1 MAKLNFTVGSCK
13 QFLFFYYF
21 LLAAWSH
28 IAPVSGQN
36 KVILQGQVV
45 DARSNEPVIGAAVV
59 LKDDKTHS
67 GTVTDAD
74 GLFSLNIPFF
84 PATIEVSYIGY
95 RPQEFDL
102 YDISSE
108 SLVISLVEDLNLLNE
123 VVVIGY
129 GTQRRGDISGLV
141 ASVPKVNLEQ
151 SQTSFDNLLSG
162 AVAGVQVTQ
171 SSGQPG
177 ASSSIRIR
185 GGNSITGGNEP
196 LYVIDGQIMYNNNAA
211 TSACVSYSGAG
222 LNALATINTA
232 DIESI
237 EVLKDASA
245 TAIYGS
251 RGANGVILVSTKK
264 GVGKDKITYSGSAG
278 QSVAGKK
285 LDLLNG
291 REWALLRNDIID
303 NDKLTERKF
312 TQQEI
317 DALQS
322 YDYQDAVFR
331 TAVTQS
337 HQLSFSGSDEK
348 TQYRLSG
355 SYYDQKGVVI
365 NTAFERYSLRGN
377 LTRTLSEK
385 LKTGFNVSVSSSTQ
399 EGVSIGGGITGASNA
414 LMGALMTPP
423 VVPIY
428 EEDGSYHLD
437 DTYNINLNT
446 IANLSETTNETK
458 VNRTYGSVFA
468 EYKLIPSLTAKINAG
483 ADVINTKQNFFAPAI
498 TSAGYATNGRG
509 YVGNNLTKLWQTELT
524 LTYEKSFG
532 DNHHLTALAGYTTE
546 ASYTESALAVATN
559 FLSEITK
566 HNNLGGG
573 DAGQPTSDAY
583 PWALNSWLARVN
595 YTFLNRYNATA
606 SFRADGS
613 SRFPSGNK
621 WAYFPSLGLSWNV
634 HKEDFLKEVKFVS
647 SLKVRLSTGSIGN
660 QEIGD
665 FQYDGRWASVLY
677 GLGGQ
682 LVTGYAPENIANPSL
697 KWETTTQ
704 HNAGFDLDL
713 LRNRI
718 SVVFDAYYKLTNDL
732 LVEVPIPTSSGYE
745 RALTNIGSVSN
756 KGVEVSISAEVVQ
769 GRRPKSF
776 GWRTAFVFAHNKN
789 RVEDLGDDV
798 DSYMPR
804 VPDSNIGRFSP
815 LIVKE
820 GYALG
825 TFWGYKTDGIVQASD
840 NLASIPKP
848 SWTRTETV
856 LPGDRKYVDAG
867 GDPTVINDDDRVV
880 LGDAQPK
887 FTFGFTNT
895 FAWQGFDLA
904 VLVQGSY
911 GNKLYNAIASQ
922 LEVPMLSGNV
932 LGVIR
937 DRWTT
942 ANPSG
947 EAPRA
952 QNAPNVLVTDRYI
965 EDASYVRL
973 KNVTLGYTLPKS
985 WTRRV
990 GLERARLFVTG
1001 QNLLTLTRYS
1011 GFDPEVNTYEQQSL
1025 YQGIDYGAYPSSKG
1039 WLAGIEVTLSQL

>member
-1 MAKLNFTVGSCK
+1 
-13 QFLFFYYF
+13 
-21 LLAAWSH
+21 
-28 IAPVSGQN
+28 
-36 KVILQGQVV
+36 
-45 DARSNEPVIGAAVV
+45 
-59 LKDDKTHS
+59 
-67 GTVTDAD
+67 
-74 GLFSLNIPFF
+74 
-84 PATIEVSYIGY
+84 
-95 RPQEFDL
+95 
-102 YDISSE
+102 
-108 SLVISLVEDLNLLNE
+108 VEDYNALSE
-123 VVVIGY
+123 VVVVGY
-129 GTQRRGDISGLV
+129 GTQKRNEITGSL
-141 ASVPKVNLEQ
+141 ASVPLANLQ
-151 SQTSFDNLLSG
+151 QASATPSFDNLLSG

-211 TSACVSYSGAG
+211 TSAGVGYSGAG
-222 LNALATINTA
+222 LNALATINAA

-264 GVGKDKITYSGSAG
+264 GAGKDKITYAGSAG
-278 QSVAGKK
+278 QSVVGKK

-317 DALQS
+317 DALQN

-365 NTAFERYSLRGN
+365 NTDFERYSLRGS
-377 LTRTLSEK
+377 LTRTLNEK
-385 LKTGFNVSVSSSTQ
+385 LKTGFNISVSSSTQ
-399 EGVSIGGGITGASNA
+399 VGVNVSGGITGASNA
-414 LMGALMTPP
+414 LMGVLMTPP

-446 IANLSETTNETK
+446 IANLNETTNETK
-458 VNRTYGSVFA
+458 VNRTYGNVFA
-468 EYKLIPSLTAKINAG
+468 EYKIISSLTAKINAG

-524 LTYEKSFG
+524 LTYDKNFG

-573 DAGQPTSDAY
+573 DAGQPASDAY

-634 HKEDFLKEVKFVS
+634 HEENFLKDVKAVS
-647 SLKVRLSTGSIGN
+647 SLKVRLSTGSTGN

-665 FQYDGRWASVLY
+665 FQYDGRWVSVLY

-704 HNAGFDLDL
+704 HNAGGDLGL
-713 LRNRI
+713 LRDRI

-732 LVEVPIPTSSGYE
+732 LVEVPVPTSSGYE
-745 RALTNIGSVSN
+745 SALTNIGSVSN
-756 KGVEVSISAEVVQ
+756 KGVEVSINAEVVQ

-776 GWRTAFVFAHNKN
+776 DWRTAFVVAHNKN
-789 RVEDLGDDV
+789 RVEDLGNDV

-804 VPDSNIGRFSP
+804 VPDSNIGRFNP

-840 NLASIPKP
+840 DLTSIPKP

-895 FAWQGFDLA
+895 FAWQGFDLV
-904 VLVQGSY
+904 VLVQGTY
-911 GNKLYNAIASQ
+911 GNKLYNAIVSQ

-937 DRWTT
+937 DRWTIT
-942 ANPSG
+942 NPSG
-947 EAPRA
+947 EVPRA
-952 QNAPNVLVTDRYI
+952 QNAPNVLVTDRYV
-965 EDASYVRL
+965 EDASYLRL
-973 KNVTLGYTLPKS
+973 KNVTLGYTLPKD
-985 WTRRV
+985 WTRRLR
-990 GLERARLFVTG
+990 LERARIFVTG
-1001 QNLLTLTRYS
+1001 QNLLTLTNYS

-1039 WLAGIEVTLSQL
+1039 WLAGVEITL